1 MSEDGYFKQGAWV
14 EIPKPISDLNKLVGK
29 LAIRTQSAHCNKN
42 GHNGGYWCTS
52 FTTDPV
58 LIRSVTQDHVI
69 VQWTRYSGSMFE
81 GDDCILN
88 HDYIDGNWVEFI
100 EPPGGFQHGRNHT
113 LETINK
119 ILDEQPINPLYD
131 LMCERNPNPDTWA
144 KDDYDALE
152 ALFDPCSPFEGDMD
166 FVAPCG
172 ETVIV
177 AKCYNCPRVIFH
189 GQRECA
195 LTCGR
200 ATSCRIAGIIDY
212 SNHECDICFHS
223 PQSYQDVID
232 RQHEIIGEQEAL
244 EERYKTEICSRICLN
259 TSCERKPMEIGEC
272 IIASLKNGQFKLE

>member
-1 MSEDGYFKQGAWV
+1 MSEDGYFEKGKWV

-29 LAIRTQSAHCNKN
+29 LAIRTRSAHCNKN

-131 LMCERNPNPDTWA
+131 LMCERNPNPETWTD
-144 KDDYDALE
+144 KDYDALQ
-152 ALFDPCSPFEGDMD
+152 ALFDPDPEYEAKKFE
-166 FVAPCG
+166 
-172 ETVIV
+172 ESLSI
-177 AKCYNCPRVIFH
+177 IF
-189 GQRECA
+189 GN
-195 LTCGR
+195 T
-200 ATSCRIAGIIDY
+200 D
-212 SNHECDICFHS
+212 
-223 PQSYQDVID
+223 SYQDVID

-244 EERYKTEICSRICLN
+244 EERYKTEICSRICMDS
-259 TSCERKPMEIGEC
+259 SCERRQMQIGDC
-272 IIASLKNGQFKLE
+272 MITSLENGQFKI